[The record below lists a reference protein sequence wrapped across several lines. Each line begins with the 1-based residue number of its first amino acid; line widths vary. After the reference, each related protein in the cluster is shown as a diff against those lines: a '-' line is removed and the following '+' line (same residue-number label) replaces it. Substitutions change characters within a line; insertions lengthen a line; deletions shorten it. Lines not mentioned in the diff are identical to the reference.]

1 MKNFNWLG
9 FRTLYKREVFRFL
22 KVYNQTL
29 FAPMVTAL
37 LFFAVFSLA
46 IGDRVRNIGNVTFQE
61 FMIPG
66 LIMMTM
72 VQNAFANTSSSFIMG
87 KVLGTIID
95 YLLPPLSAFEI
106 LLAMLLGGITRG
118 ICTGLC
124 VVVAINI
131 FYPIDVYDMFTVI
144 IYTILA
150 TSMLALLGILSG
162 IFANSFDQMAAITSY
177 VITPL
182 SFLSGTFYSVK
193 NLPEFWQTINH
204 FNPFFYMIDGFRYGI
219 TGYADASINTGIAIL
234 INTNIIL
241 FMIIYILLGKGYRI
255 KT

>member
-46 IGDRVRNIGNVTFQE
+46 IGDRVRNIGNITFQE

-124 VVVAINI
+124 VVIAINI
-131 FYPIDVYDMFTVI
+131 FYPIEVHDALTVI

-182 SFLSGTFYSVK
+182 SFLSGTFYSVR

-219 TGYADASINTGIAIL
+219 TGYADASINTGISIL
-234 INTNIIL
+234 VVTNLVL
-241 FMIIYILLGKGYRI
+241 FSVIYVLLNKGYRI